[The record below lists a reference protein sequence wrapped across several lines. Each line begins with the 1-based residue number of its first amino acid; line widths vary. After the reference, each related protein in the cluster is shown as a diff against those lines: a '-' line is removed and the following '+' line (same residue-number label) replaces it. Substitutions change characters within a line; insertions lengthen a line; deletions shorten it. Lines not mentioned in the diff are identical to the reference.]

1 MLFRALGF
9 LLLFDGG
16 DDSPGG
22 TAGANDVLVSNGK
35 QVTLI
40 DGKFAS
46 DLTRKVNQQS
56 GVGVIGNRYDPN
68 NKKRRKEIKSI
79 LYPGNTYVGD
89 FLYSS

>member
-9 LLLFDGG
+9 LLLLNGG

-22 TAGANDVLVSNGK
+22 TASTNDVLVGNGQ

-46 DLTRKVNQQS
+46 NLTSKSAAIQE
-56 GVGVIGNRYDPN
+56 G
-68 NKKRRKEIKSI
+68 KKGEGGR
-79 LYPGNTYVGD
+79 LGD
-89 FLYSS
+89 IIIYRGIA

>member
-22 TAGANDVLVSNGK
+22 TASANDVLVRDGK

-46 DLTRKVNQQS
+46 DLMRKVNQQS
-56 GVGVIGNRYDPN
+56 GGG
-68 NKKRRKEIKSI
+68 RK
-79 LYPGNTYVGD
+79 
-89 FLYSS
+89 

>member
-46 DLTRKVNQQS
+46 DLMRKVNQQS
-56 GVGVIGNRYDPN
+56 GGG
-68 NKKRRKEIKSI
+68 RK
-79 LYPGNTYVGD
+79 
-89 FLYSS
+89 